1 MITKNHI
8 FYKLVKSNRRICM
21 GRSHQVG
28 LLQKLR
34 GYPSG
39 VYYIKLNTILT
50 ECSWGNPGRLTL
62 YDKNSVEIPAE
73 YTTVN

>member
-1 MITKNHI
+1 MITKNNI
-8 FYKLVKSNRRICM
+8 FYKFVKSNRRICM

-28 LLQKLR
+28 LLQKLL
-34 GYPSG
+34 GDPSG

-50 ECSWGNPGRLTL
+50 ECSWGDPGRLTL
-62 YDKNSVEIPAE
+62 YDKHSGEIPAE